1 MSHVRGFHL
10 DGSCPLHHVAHQIC
24 NFHLVHA
31 VTKTA
36 LEPIAIEQ
44 RQE

>member
-1 MSHVRGFHL
+1 
-10 DGSCPLHHVAHQIC
+10 VAHQIC

-44 RQE
+44 RQELQRQE